1 MSVDLS
7 GEITAIATAVLA
19 TFAIITAIVAYM
31 AFRRQ
36 TQEVGILQQQMK
48 EQQDVLAR
56 EARERHRAQASRVFI
71 ALAIPQQGPARFN
84 VVNTSEQPVYDV
96 EIEWRDNDAIAAN
109 THRRQLAILGR

>member
-36 TQEVGILQQQMK
+36 TQ
-48 EQQDVLAR
+48 AR